1 MTMSLLEQTL
11 HNLRALVSCDTTN
24 PPREISAQSAIF
36 DIIEEQLSGAG
47 FSIERVDL
55 GDGCVSFLATRGT
68 PRVLM
73 NCHLDTVPA
82 NSAWSRDPLDLL
94 VEGDVAIGLGA
105 CDIKGAAAAMI
116 AAATATSGDIA
127 LLFTSDEEAGSSRC
141 VKDFCLRHAPRET
154 GYELVLVAEPTRC
167 EAVLEHRGILTQT
180 GLFDGVPGH
189 ASQARALVD
198 SALHEAARW
207 CASALTLAQE
217 HLESTSYAGL
227 EGICFNLGRME
238 GGVKPNMIAASAS
251 VWWGM
256 RPLPSQNPE
265 TLSKSFQQ
273 LAANPAR
280 VTWKPGFYGPTLPAP
295 TEDGAPGSARV
306 ERARQ
311 VALAHG
317 FDIGAPVDFWT
328 EAALFSQAGYDTV
341 VLGPGDIAQ
350 AHAADEWV
358 ELAQLE
364 RAATIYA
371 AVMRG

>member
-1 MTMSLLEQTL
+1 MTLLEQTL
-11 HNLRALVSCDTTN
+11 HNLRALVACNTTN
-24 PPREISAQSAIF
+24 PPREIDAQSEIF
-36 DIIEEQLSGAG
+36 DIIEELLSGAD
-47 FSIERVDL
+47 FTIERVDL

-82 NSAWSRDPLDLL
+82 NQAWSRDPFELL
-94 VEGDVAIGLGA
+94 VDDKVAIGLGA

-116 AAATATSGDIA
+116 AAAASTTGDIA

-141 VKDFCLRHAPRET
+141 VKDFCIRYAPGET
-154 GYELVLVAEPTRC
+154 GYELVLVAEPTCC

-180 GLFDGVPGH
+180 GLFEGVPGH
-189 ASQARALVD
+189 ASQPRALVD

-207 CASALTLAQE
+207 CASALTLAEE
-217 HLESTSYAGL
+217 HLEQTSYSGL

-238 GGVKPNMIAASAS
+238 GGVKPNMIAAKAS

-256 RPLPSQNPE
+256 RPLPSQQPE
-265 TLSKSFQQ
+265 ELSRSFQQ
-273 LAANPAR
+273 LAAHPER
-280 VTWKPGFYGPTLPAP
+280 VTWTPGFYGPTLPAP
-295 TEDGAPGSARV
+295 TADGAPGSDRV
-306 ERARQ
+306 ERARE

-317 FDIGAPVDFWT
+317 FEIGAPVDFWT

-358 ELAQLE
+358 ELTQLE
-364 RAATIYA
+364 RAARIYA
-371 AVMRG
+371 DVMKG